1 MPQKSFM
8 SRLAAVLA
16 AAVLTAAV
24 PVHAAANLQELSR
37 YAGISVS
44 DLNAALSQ
52 AKYQQKIIDAMT
64 RPSESKPW
72 WQYRKIFITK
82 SRIDAGV
89 DFYLKHEQ
97 VLEDAERIYGV
108 PPEIVCAII
117 GVETFYGKNMG
128 TWKVLDALYTLGF
141 NYPPR
146 ETYFSKEFANFVRLC
161 QREHWDFASIKGSYA
176 GAMGMGQF
184 MPGSY
189 LNYAVDFDQDGHS
202 DLFTNPA
209 DAIGSVANYFKG
221 HGWVSGR
228 GIYYPVHLRNASPQ
242 PLMKKEWELTAREL
256 YASGASTKVNL
267 QPDDKLRLFAYKLE
281 DGTTGYAVG
290 LNNFKTI
297 MRYNTSQL
305 YARAVYELS
314 EFIRMGYAKAKQSQG
329 YRVKRKGRQ
338 P

>member
-1 MPQKSFM
+1 M
-8 SRLAAVLA
+8 SLLFALLA
-16 AAVLTAAV
+16 AAALTAAV
-24 PVHAAANLQELSR
+24 PAGAAADLGELSR
-37 YAGISVS
+37 YAGISTA

-52 AKYQQKIIDAMT
+52 ARYQQKIIDAMT
-64 RPSESKPW
+64 RPSEGKPW

-89 DFYLKHEQ
+89 DFYLKYEQ
-97 VLEDAERIYGV
+97 LLEEAERTYGV

-128 TWKVLDALYTLGF
+128 TWRVLDALYTLGF

-146 ETYFSKEFANFVRLC
+146 AAYFSKEFANFVKLC
-161 QREHWDFASIKGSYA
+161 RREDWDFGSIKGSYA

-189 LNYAVDFDQDGHS
+189 LGYAVDFDQDGHS
-202 DLFTNPA
+202 DLFTSPA

-221 HGWVSGR
+221 HGWMPGR
-228 GIYYPVHLRNASPQ
+228 GIYYPVHLRGAAPK
-242 PLMKKEWELTAREL
+242 PLLQKEWNLTAAEL

-267 QPDDKLRLFAYKLE
+267 QPEDKLRLFGFKLE
-281 DGTTGYAVG
+281 DGTTGYAAG

-297 MRYNTSQL
+297 MRYNTSPL

-314 EFIRMGYAKAKQSQG
+314 EFIRMGYAKAKEAQG
-329 YRVKRKGRQ
+329 YIVKPKGRQ